1 MAENATIQQIIKQLS
16 SLPPDLQKK
25 IYDFTVELSHSRPK
39 GTPGKDWRKFA
50 GTIESDDIE
59 VMKQAIEEGCEQV
72 NADEW

>member
-1 MAENATIQQIIKQLS
+1 MAENAIIQQIIKQLS

-39 GTPGKDWRKFA
+39 GTPGKDLLQFA

>member
-1 MAENATIQQIIKQLS
+1 MAENATIQQINKQLS

-39 GTPGKDWRKFA
+39 GTPGKDLLQFA

>member
-39 GTPGKDWRKFA
+39 GTPGTDLLQFA

-59 VMKQAIEEGCEQV
+59 MMKQAIEGGCEQV